1 MNASEQATSLETTS
15 KIAAAANLFKAEF
28 PDAKADL
35 KPWVN
40 DSDTREWVDPESIDI
55 GFHFPGFSRLL
66 QSRSL
71 LLQIRFYAES
81 QTGERRAIGAE
92 IAGFDHR
99 GKQWWLSTVDHW
111 TFEGSN
117 YPTPE
122 MGEKLKAFLRN
133 VLVLFS
139 GE

>member
-1 MNASEQATSLETTS
+1 MNAAEQSTSLEATS

-28 PDAKADL
+28 PDAKADF

-40 DSDTREWVDPESIDI
+40 DSDTRELVDPESIDI

-71 LLQIRFYAES
+71 LLQIRFYEDS
-81 QTGERRAIGAE
+81 QKGERRAIGAE
-92 IAGFDHR
+92 ITGFDHR
-99 GKQWWLSTVDHW
+99 GKQWWLSTVDTW
-111 TFEGSN
+111 AFEGSN

-133 VLVLFS
+133 VLELFS
-139 GE
+139 S

>member
-1 MNASEQATSLETTS
+1 MNAAEQATSLETTS

-28 PDAKADL
+28 PDARSDL

-40 DSDTREWVDPESIDI
+40 DSHTRELVDPESIDI

-71 LLQIRFYAES
+71 LLQIRFYKET
-81 QTGERRAIGAE
+81 QTGERRVIGAE

-99 GKQWWLSTVDHW
+99 GKQWWLSTVDNW
-111 TFEGSN
+111 AFEGSN

-133 VLVLFS
+133 VLALFS
-139 GE
+139 S

>member
-1 MNASEQATSLETTS
+1 MNAAEQATSLETTS
-15 KIAAAANLFKAEF
+15 KIAAAINLFKAEF
-28 PDAKADL
+28 PDAKSDL

-40 DSDTREWVDPESIDI
+40 DPDTRELVDPESIDL

-71 LLQIRFYAES
+71 LLQIRFFEDR

-99 GKQWWLSTVDHW
+99 GKQWWLSTIDNW
-111 TFEGSN
+111 TFEGNS

-122 MGEKLKAFLRN
+122 MGEKLKAFLRS
-133 VLVLFS
+133 VLELFS
-139 GE
+139 G

>member
-1 MNASEQATSLETTS
+1 
-15 KIAAAANLFKAEF
+15 
-28 PDAKADL
+28 
-35 KPWVN
+35 
-40 DSDTREWVDPESIDI
+40 
-55 GFHFPGFSRLL
+55 LL

-71 LLQIRFYAES
+71 LLQIRFYKET

-99 GKQWWLSTVDHW
+99 GKQWWLSTIDNW
-111 TFEGSN
+111 AFEGSN

-133 VLVLFS
+133 VLALFS
-139 GE
+139 S